1 MYNTQIVLK
10 DTQDKEKIINEL
22 NFSEEGKTL
31 QQVEEIFFEN
41 GIKILG
47 SIQTKDSI
55 PFQLICFDY
64 VTSPNGDFIYRDVR
78 FI

>member
-10 DTQDKEKIINEL
+10 NAQDKEKIINEL
-22 NFSEEGKTL
+22 NFSEEGKSL
-31 QQVEEIFFEN
+31 QQVEEIFFKN

-47 SIQTKDSI
+47 SIQTKDSN

-64 VTSPNGDFIYRDVR
+64 ETNPNGDFIYRDVR